1 MRILFQGDSIT
12 DTLRR
17 SYDSANFIGSGYPCL
32 VQADLCLERTDIE
45 VLNCGVSGNRVTDL
59 LSRWKKDCIDVQPD
73 ILSILIGV
81 NDAWKEVTQQEDT
94 DGELFEE
101 TYRVLLRY
109 TK

>member
-59 LSRWKKDCIDVQPD
+59 LPRWKKYLQYPQKDFCATAAGQRASVP
-73 ILSILIGV
+73 
-81 NDAWKEVTQQEDT
+81 
-94 DGELFEE
+94 
-101 TYRVLLRY
+101 
-109 TK
+109 

>member
-17 SYDSANFIGSGYPCL
+17 SYDSTNFIGSGYPCL
-32 VQADLCLERTDIE
+32 AQADLCLERTDIE

-81 NDAWKEVTQQEDT
+81 NDA
-94 DGELFEE
+94 
-101 TYRVLLRY
+101 
-109 TK
+109 